1 MLIIGAF
8 FVLNTILLAWCIGFH
23 QIYEKINDA
32 FKVQEQER
40 AQEIE
45 RPKIIQTFQPNHSN

>member
-40 AQEIE
+40 VQEIE
-45 RPKIIQTFQPNHSN
+45 RPK